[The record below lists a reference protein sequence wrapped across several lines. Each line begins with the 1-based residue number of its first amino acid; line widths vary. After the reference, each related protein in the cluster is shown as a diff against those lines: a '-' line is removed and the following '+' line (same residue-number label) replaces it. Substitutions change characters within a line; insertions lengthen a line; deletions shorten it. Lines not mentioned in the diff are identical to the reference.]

1 MAKKKVEDKRVLPHV
16 PRSISRTRQDI
27 KDYVFAVNMWKN
39 VQTPR
44 TYKLQNIYE
53 IVAED
58 DMVLSQSRNRKLA
71 VFSRA
76 FVLKN
81 ADGTPNEE
89 ATKMLK
95 DSGLYRQF
103 VTAIQDAE
111 YYDYTLAEIQI
122 KVTKGG
128 IKYELDTLDRKCV
141 VPSTGE
147 YFPDYGIPQA
157 IKYRELNEFGTYIYE
172 FRGTTPL
179 GLLNA
184 CTPKALLKKFTLS
197 CWAELAE
204 IYGIPPRVMKTNTQ
218 DTTALNRADSM
229 MRDMGAAAYFIIDE
243 TEEFEFA
250 QGVATNGDVYDKL
263 ISKCDN
269 AIQNIVV
276 GAIVGQDTKNGSNGK
291 EKTSQEISD
300 KLVEADLDQISSYFN
315 STILKGLYE
324 IGLLQQENLSFE
336 YQKTEDL
343 TQLWSMIK
351 DLLPYKDFDTKYLL
365 DKFGIEAKDKPAQT
379 TNQGANLTSAFADFF
394 V

>member
-1 MAKKKVEDKRVLPHV
+1 MAKKKAEDKRVLPHV

-58 DMVLSQSRNRKLA
+58 DMVLSQSRNRKLS
-71 VFSRA
+71 VFSRV

-81 ADGTPNEE
+81 ADGTTNEE
-89 ATKMLK
+89 ATKLLK

-111 YYDYTLAEIQI
+111 YYDYTLAELEI
-122 KVTKGG
+122 KTTQSG
-128 IKYELDTLDRKCV
+128 IVYELECRDRKCV
-141 VPSTGE
+141 VPQTGE
-147 YFPDYGIPQA
+147 YFPDYGIPQS
-157 IKYRELNEFGTYIYE
+157 IKYRELKEFGTYIYE
-172 FRGTTPL
+172 FKGTTPL

-218 DTTALNRADSM
+218 DKQALDRADGM

-269 AIQNIVV
+269 AIQNIIT
-276 GAIVGQDTKNGSNGK
+276 GAIVGQDTKNGSNSK

-300 KLVEADLDQISSYFN
+300 KLVEADLDQITSYFN
-315 STILKGLYE
+315 NTILKGLYE
-324 IGLLQQENLSFE
+324 IGFFKQDNLRFE
-336 YQKTEDL
+336 YEKTEDID
-343 TQLWSMIK
+343 QLWAMIK
-351 DLLPYKDFDTKYLL
+351 DLLPYKDFDVKYLFK
-365 DKFGIEAKDKPAQT
+365 KFGIEALDKVQT
-379 TNQGANLTSAFADFF
+379 TNQGANLASALADFF